1 LQIESRFGD
10 SRVVFPAA
18 SSDILAATAGVF
30 MADAPYI
37 PHPLDTSKIEL
48 DELGP
53 LLEKLA
59 RNAHEMWAQ
68 KRLADGWTYGP
79 RRDDAKKKHP
89 SLIPYDQLSESEK
102 SYDRALVN
110 ETLKSLLFLGYRIEK
125 G

>member
-1 LQIESRFGD
+1 MPR
-10 SRVVFPAA
+10 R
-18 SSDILAATAGVF
+18 AGVF

-37 PHPLDTSKIEL
+37 PHPLDTSKVKL
-48 DELGP
+48 DTFGP
-53 LLEKLA
+53 LLETLA

-79 RRDDAKKKHP
+79 KRDDAQKKHP

-110 ETLKSLLFLGYRIEK
+110 ETLKALLSLGYRIEK
-125 G
+125 R